1 MVGQL
6 VKYGAINQTNLL
18 NPRLEQSRY
27 RNFHSA
33 PSLLQKIFFKS
44 KNSSCEFCLLPNFT
58 INIVAQ
64 FWASGESF

>member
-33 PSLLQKIFFKS
+33 PLPAVENYLLNKKI
-44 KNSSCEFCLLPNFT
+44 
-58 INIVAQ
+58 IVKIL
-64 FWASGESF
+64 FVS

>member
-33 PSLLQKIFFKS
+33 P
-44 KNSSCEFCLLPNFT
+44 LPAVENDL
-58 INIVAQ
+58 
-64 FWASGESF
+64 